1 MKLVLSENKE
11 RSSQSYILVT
21 AFLALFAIVGFSCY
35 GLAFYYDFMTKE
47 FGWSRTIVTSG
58 NAVSKLLV
66 GPLFGFFAGYLIDRY
81 GPRKMMLTGALMAS
95 IALIGLSFSSTLSFF
110 YFFYIFNALGYV
122 FAGPLPCQV
131 LVSRWFDKNRGKAM
145 GIAYL
150 GIGVGGAI
158 APLLAAQLEK
168 SFGWHFSLMSM
179 GILVLLIAFPLTFF
193 IKDSAKIRTEKT
205 KDEAVVPIKSI
216 LRNRNFYLLAVG
228 SMLSIGTVG
237 GIGQHLKYYLR
248 DISFTQV
255 EASHI
260 MSFVLLSSLAG
271 RVLMGFLADI
281 INRKYVMLM
290 LFLFV
295 AASIPLLLISDFPG
309 RIYFFAIL
317 FGIGIGGN
325 YMIIPLISADLFGV
339 KALGRTMGIILVV
352 DGIAES
358 VFPMLVGSLYDTTKS
373 YSTGFLILF
382 CATLIGGIIITFL
395 PKTSKIVK
403 A

>member
-1 MKLVLSENKE
+1 MSENKE

-21 AFLALFAIVGFSCY
+21 AFLALFAIVGFACY
-35 GLAFYYDFMTKE
+35 GVAFYYDFMTKDY
-47 FGWSRTIVTSG
+47 GWSRTIVTSG

-110 YFFYIFNALGYV
+110 YIFYIFNALGYV

-168 SFGWHFSLMSM
+168 GFGWHFSLMSM

-193 IKDSAKIRTEKT
+193 IKDSAKLRTEKT
-205 KDEAVVPIKSI
+205 KDETVVPIKSI
-216 LRNRNFYLLAVG
+216 LRNRNFYFLAVG

-260 MSFVLLSSLAG
+260 MSFVLLSSLVG
-271 RVLMGFLADI
+271 RILMGFLADI

-358 VFPMLVGSLYDTTKS
+358 VFPMLVGTLYDATKS
-373 YSTGFLILF
+373 YATGFLILF
-382 CATLIGGIIITFL
+382 FATLIGGIIITFL
-395 PKTSKIVK
+395 PKTSKMVK

>member
-1 MKLVLSENKE
+1 MSENKE

-110 YFFYIFNALGYV
+110 YIFYIFNALGYV

-168 SFGWHFSLMSM
+168 GFGWHFSLMSM

-193 IKDSAKIRTEKT
+193 IKDSAKLRTEKT
-205 KDEAVVPIKSI
+205 KDETVVPIKSI
-216 LRNRNFYLLAVG
+216 LRNRNFYFLAVG

-260 MSFVLLSSLAG
+260 MSFVLLSSLVG
-271 RVLMGFLADI
+271 RILMGFLADI

-358 VFPMLVGSLYDTTKS
+358 VFPMLVGTLYDATKS
-373 YSTGFLILF
+373 YANGFFMLF
-382 CATLIGGIIITFL
+382 CATLIGGVIITFL
-395 PKTSKIVK
+395 PKTIKIV
-403 A
+403 

>member
-1 MKLVLSENKE
+1 MSENKE

-21 AFLALFAIVGFSCY
+21 AFLALFAIVGFACY
-35 GLAFYYDFMTKE
+35 GVAFYYDFMTKDY
-47 FGWSRTIVTSG
+47 GWSRTIVTSG
-58 NAVSKLLV
+58 NAMSKLLV
-66 GPLFGFFAGYLIDRY
+66 GPLFGFLAGYLIDHY

-110 YFFYIFNALGYV
+110 YIFYIFNALGYV

-158 APLLAAQLEK
+158 VPLLAAQLEK

-193 IKDSAKIRTEKT
+193 IKDSAKTRTEKT

-216 LRNRNFYLLAVG
+216 LRNRNLYLLAVG

-358 VFPMLVGSLYDTTKS
+358 VFPMLVGTMYDATKS
-373 YSTGFLILF
+373 YGNGFFMLF
-382 CATLIGGIIITFL
+382 CATLIGGVIITFL
-395 PKTSKIVK
+395 PKTSKIV
-403 A
+403 

>member
-1 MKLVLSENKE
+1 MVISENKE

-21 AFLALFAIVGFSCY
+21 AFLALFAIVGFACY

-47 FGWSRTIVTSG
+47 YGWSRTIVTSG
-58 NAVSKLLV
+58 NAVSKMLV

-95 IALIGLSFSSTLSFF
+95 MALIGLSFSGSLSFF
-110 YFFYIFNALGYV
+110 YTFYIFNALGYV

-158 APLLAAQLEK
+158 APLLAAQIEK
-168 SFGWHFSLMSM
+168 GFGWHISLMSM
-179 GILVLLIAFPLTFF
+179 GVLVLLIAFPLTFF
-193 IKDSAKIRTEKT
+193 IKDSAKNRTEKT
-205 KDEAVVPIKSI
+205 KDEAVVPIKTV
-216 LRNRNFYLLAVG
+216 LRNPNFYLLAIG

-248 DISFTQV
+248 DINFTQV

-295 AASIPLLLISDFPG
+295 ATSIPLLLISDFPG

-358 VFPMLVGSLYDTTKS
+358 VFPMLVGTLYDASKS
-373 YSTGFLILF
+373 YATGFLILF
-382 CATLIGGIIITFL
+382 CATLVGGIIITFL
-395 PKTSKIVK
+395 PKTAKMVK
-403 A
+403 V

>member
-1 MKLVLSENKE
+1 
-11 RSSQSYILVT
+11 
-21 AFLALFAIVGFSCY
+21 
-35 GLAFYYDFMTKE
+35 
-47 FGWSRTIVTSG
+47 
-58 NAVSKLLV
+58 
-66 GPLFGFFAGYLIDRY
+66 
-81 GPRKMMLTGALMAS
+81 
-95 IALIGLSFSSTLSFF
+95 
-110 YFFYIFNALGYV
+110 
-122 FAGPLPCQV
+122 
-131 LVSRWFDKNRGKAM
+131 
-145 GIAYL
+145 
-150 GIGVGGAI
+150 
-158 APLLAAQLEK
+158 
-168 SFGWHFSLMSM
+168 
-179 GILVLLIAFPLTFF
+179 
-193 IKDSAKIRTEKT
+193 
-205 KDEAVVPIKSI
+205 
-216 LRNRNFYLLAVG
+216 
-228 SMLSIGTVG
+228 MLSIGTVG

-290 LFLFV
+290 LFMFV